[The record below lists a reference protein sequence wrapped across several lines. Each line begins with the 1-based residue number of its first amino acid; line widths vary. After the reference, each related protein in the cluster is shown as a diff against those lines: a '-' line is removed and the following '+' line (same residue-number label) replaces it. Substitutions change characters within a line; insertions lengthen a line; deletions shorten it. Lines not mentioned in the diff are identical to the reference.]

1 MAVLKSSKATQDDKD
16 AFRALVPGD
25 ARVHV
30 KAMFGGLGAF
40 AGTQMFMGLY
50 GDSLMVRLSEAHRA
64 DVMAEGGSVFEPMPG
79 RPMREY
85 VTLPYW
91 RDDPGRARPIVARS
105 MEYALSVPPKA
116 ARKK

>member
-1 MAVLKSSKATQDDKD
+1 MLKSSKATQDDKD
-16 AFRALVPGD
+16 AFRALVPDD
-25 ARVHV
+25 ARVHI

-40 AGTQMFMGLY
+40 AGTQMFMGLH
-50 GDSLMVRLSEAHRA
+50 GDSLMLRLPEAHRQE
-64 DVMAEGGSVFEPMPG
+64 VMAEGGSVFEPMPG

-91 RDDPGRARPIVARS
+91 RHDPERVRPIAIRS
-105 MEYALSVPPKA
+105 LEYALSLPPRV